1 MRENRL
7 SIPGTRFE
15 RNWKGKICV
24 VVATADGVEYNG
36 QLYKS
41 LSGAAFAI
49 TGTQWNGKKFFGV
62 K

>member
-1 MRENRL
+1 
-7 SIPGTRFE
+7 F
-15 RNWKGKICV
+15 
-24 VVATADGVEYNG
+24 EYNG
-36 QLYKS
+36 QTYKS

>member
-1 MRENRL
+1 
-7 SIPGTRFE
+7 
-15 RNWKGKICV
+15 
-24 VVATADGVEYNG
+24 VATAEGFEYNG